1 MQPPE
6 CRGGVGPWRT
16 LTSAIRTLGTES
28 LFLEYMMVME
38 VSETHLCNSNSL
50 THFSEGQ
57 EVALYVKKYY
67 TKILTN
73 LPSFRAKNYRLALE
87 ESFMK
92 IDE

>member
-1 MQPPE
+1 MAFHY
-6 CRGGVGPWRT
+6 
-16 LTSAIRTLGTES
+16 LAFSMA
-28 LFLEYMMVME
+28 MV
-38 VSETHLCNSNSL
+38 VSTFIKTNIYKH
-50 THFSEGQ
+50 HFSDCKLNYSINLGQ

-73 LPSFRAKNYRLALE
+73 LPSFKAKNYRLALE